1 MRRLPTSFL
10 IGMWLLA
17 CGAPSFP
24 GTALGRDDVPREIAA
39 RENPVELTSDKVRYY
54 TRQFK
59 GKCSR
64 CHGIDGRGA
73 GPEATSQSKPPRD
86 LTDRAYM
93 RTRSDGQLF
102 YQILMGG
109 GEESAMPEFGPESD
123 QAWTEEKIWYMVAFV
138 RRFSEPPEE

>member
-1 MRRLPTSFL
+1 MTRLPASVL
-10 IGMWLLA
+10 VGMGLLA
-17 CGAPSFP
+17 CGGAPSL
-24 GTALGRDDVPREIAA
+24 TNSALARDVPPEIAA
-39 RENPVELTSDKVRYY
+39 RKSPVELTPDKVRYY

-64 CHGIDGRGA
+64 CHGIDGKGS
-73 GPEATSQSKPPRD
+73 GPEAATQPRPPQD

-102 YQILMGG
+102 YQILVGG
-109 GEESAMPEFGPESD
+109 GEDSPMPAFGPESA
-123 QAWTEEKIWYMVAFV
+123 QGWNEEKIWYMVAFV